1 MDFSAYNPQSEL
13 IYDLRQTYAE
23 IVSEVLKG
31 IAYARREKNFVL
43 WYDFLEDLH
52 TEIHQKLT
60 EKERKEH
67 KERLSNTINIINKYS
82 LAFQGK
88 SGTATDR
95 YRVYTSLKE
104 LELWLRDMMEKH
116 KMFGAKEEIVL
127 S

>member
-1 MDFSAYNPQSEL
+1 MDYNAYNPQNEL

-31 IAYARREKNFVL
+31 IAMARREKNFAS
-43 WYDFLEDLH
+43 WFDFLEDLH

-60 EKERKEH
+60 KKEREEH
-67 KERLSNTINIINKYS
+67 SQRIANTIQVINKHP

-88 SGTATDR
+88 FATATER
-95 YRVYTSLKE
+95 YVLYKSLKE

-116 KMFGAKEEIVL
+116 KMFGAKEEITL